1 MLKHSSRWLVVTI
14 LSLSL
19 LTVMAGAA
27 VAPAL
32 GSIRNY
38 FSSASPMTVQLVVSM
53 PALFIILTSLCFPLV
68 CRYMGSRTIALAGL
82 TLYVCASA
90 GAFLCNGIGML
101 LLLRALLGVAVGLL
115 LPLATGLLAYYFPPA
130 RMAQL
135 MGLSAFMNQMGGVIA
150 TLLAGMLCAISWR
163 YAFLVYL
170 GGVFAMVLVLV
181 FLPNDHLPR
190 REQGESA
197 TALLRRFHAPVT
209 GMLLLMLIFFI
220 FPTHFAI
227 TAMGL
232 GLDLPTTTCLMVGLD
247 LVAALAGLCFGA
259 AMKRLGR
266 AVKYI
271 SPLCLL
277 AGMACLS
284 MAQGMGLLAAGCVW
298 IGIGNG
304 IGVPYINTIA
314 GLRAGS
320 GATTSVMP
328 MLSAALN
335 AGQFVSPL
343 VVTPLASMLFG
354 AANLHAAYIVGV
366 FFALLFLLQ
375 TFATRKF

>member
-82 TLYVCASA
+82 VLYVCAGA

-101 LLLRALLGVAVGLL
+101 LVLRALLGVAVGLL
-115 LPLATGLLAYYFPPA
+115 LPLATGLL
-130 RMAQL
+130 
-135 MGLSAFMNQMGGVIA
+135 AFMNQMGGVIA

-181 FLPNDHLPR
+181 FLPNEYLPR

-259 AMKRLGR
+259 AMKKLGR